1 MEPGAGISHW
11 GLGLVTEPCARSRR
25 RWTSIWL
32 DGLRGRMPDG
42 FLRCGGMPVCSVRD
56 RRIRTGEAALN
67 YIGARHR
74 PHRTTG
80 QRGRRRRRDSRRAG
94 GPSRFEGAKKVI
106 AFAGIDAS
114 KIQSGGSEEA
124 ESHMPKR
131 GSSHLGC
138 SLLMAADAARRPDP
152 CYGGCCDSMHAAT
165 RRCRGSPAS
174 WPSGAVRLE
183 GRQALREPPVG
194 AVARGVTLPP
204 CAKLL
209 LLAPRGSGYV
219 RPFVGFATMGN
230 SA

>member
-94 GPSRFEGAKKVI
+94 VPAASRA
-106 AFAGIDAS
+106 
-114 KIQSGGSEEA
+114 
-124 ESHMPKR
+124 PR
-131 GSSHLGC
+131 RSS
-138 SLLMAADAARRPDP
+138 P
-152 CYGGCCDSMHAAT
+152 
-165 RRCRGSPAS
+165 SPAS
-174 WPSGAVRLE
+174 TRARSSPAGPRRPSRTCPRGGRPTWDARFSWPPTPPGGPTPATGLLRLYARCYAALSG
-183 GRQALREPPVG
+183 
-194 AVARGVTLPP
+194 VARKLAERCCPP
-204 CAKLL
+204 GRPAGPTRVARRCSRKGSDAASMRQTPSPCPSRVWICAPVCGIRNHGK
-209 LLAPRGSGYV
+209 
-219 RPFVGFATMGN
+219 
-230 SA
+230 